1 MNGIYVLQ
9 ESHKSHTDYP
19 FCIIERYSTLQ
30 QYHTFTNVEY
40 IFAQMFT
47 NVIRNTLFTTALMK

>member
-47 NVIRNTLFTTALMK
+47 NVIHGGYRDY